1 MSKLFIRRGG
11 YIYRRADYDGKY
23 FRNNGVVFWVYALLT
38 SKTGKNL
45 PGVEAGFTKQV
56 RSIPRDLS
64 LTEEQKIQAKEAI
77 QKGILWYCKIEEKGW
92 LWRKKNG
99 AKKLDEIHKCVEFVS
114 RFENSDKVSGTKCIE
129 SGSVLPTWHLCLLH
143 P

>member
-1 MSKLFIRRGG
+1 LTKPFIRRGN

-45 PGVEAGFTKQV
+45 PGTDAGFTKQV
-56 RSIPRDLS
+56 RSVPRDLH
-64 LTEEQKIQAKEAI
+64 LTEEQKITAKEAI

-99 AKKLDEIHKCVEFVS
+99 AKKVGAINECVEFVS
-114 RFENSDKVSGTKCIE
+114 RFETATKVGGARCIQ
-129 SGSVLPTWHLCLLH
+129 SQIINKVV
-143 P
+143 